1 MELSDEILTKQYIND
16 RFIEA
21 AHLVLNQKLVTDKA
35 TLAEALK
42 CKPSKFSEILNYR
55 MKAGIDMVARIC
67 EIFEISPDWVLLSRG
82 GYFRTSQAP
91 SIFISQG
98 PGTLEYSLQMQAHE
112 DYKKK
117 EIVENQQETSTL
129 QVDTLLMLIKDKE
142 QTIKDKDRTIREQ
155 AEEIGR
161 LKLLNAQLEREK
173 GSDASVAES
182 SKSARVG

>member
-21 AHLVLNQKLVTDKA
+21 AYLVLNRKLVTDKA
-35 TLAEALK
+35 TLAESLK

-67 EIFEISPDWVLLSRG
+67 ETFEISPDWLLLSRG

-98 PGTLEYSLQMQAHE
+98 PGTPEYSQQIQAYEEYKRNAVE
-112 DYKKK
+112 DKK
-117 EIVENQQETSTL
+117 ETENPHL
-129 QVDTLLMLIKDKE
+129 DTLLMLIKDKE
-142 QTIKDKDRTIREQ
+142 QTIKDKDQIIREQ

-161 LKLLNAQLEREK
+161 LKEQIKHLERQK
-173 GSDASVAES
+173 G
-182 SKSARVG
+182 KSASGAQTSDLAHVG